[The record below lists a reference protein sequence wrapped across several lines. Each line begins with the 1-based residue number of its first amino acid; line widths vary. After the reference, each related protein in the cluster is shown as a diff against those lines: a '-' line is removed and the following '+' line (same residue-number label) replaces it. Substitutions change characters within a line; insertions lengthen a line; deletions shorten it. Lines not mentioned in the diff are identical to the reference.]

1 MKGLVK
7 AEWYKLR
14 HNRLFYIL
22 LAVIS
27 CVSAF
32 YVGVVKFLE
41 SNPLA
46 QGEAVAVGD
55 VFDFPAA
62 GQSGVFMIA
71 ELSTMLS
78 ICLAA
83 FIGLFVAADFGNG
96 TIHHPLALG
105 RKRTG
110 VFFSRL
116 FSAGVAT
123 AAFLLTATAVS
134 TAGLS
139 LLFGFGALPFGEY
152 LRQLFCVL
160 SLQLLLHF
168 TYAAIFCLITFLC
181 RSAGQTILVSVGY
194 ILASS
199 VVLSILGSFYTF
211 GSIAKILPQYYA
223 AALGSFS
230 DGMGLLAVGAI
241 AVGVGYSLVAIWVGN
256 SVFRKVDVK

>member
-1 MKGLVK
+1 MKGLIK

-14 HNRLFYIL
+14 HNKLFYIL
-22 LAVIS
+22 LIVVA

-62 GQSGVFMIA
+62 GQSGVFMIG

-83 FIGLFVAADFGNG
+83 FIGLFVAADFGHG
-96 TIHHPLALG
+96 TIHHALALG
-105 RKRTG
+105 KKRTA
-110 VFFSRL
+110 VFFSKL

-134 TAGLS
+134 TAGLT
-139 LLFGFGALPFGEY
+139 LLFDFGTLPFGEY
-152 LRQLFCVL
+152 FRQLLCVL

-168 TYAAIFCLITFLC
+168 TYAILFCLIAFLS
-181 RSAGQTILVSVGY
+181 RSAGQAILISTGY

-199 VVLSILGSFYTF
+199 VVLSILGSFETF
-211 GSIAKILPQYYA
+211 GSIAMILPQYYA
-223 AALGSFS
+223 AALGSS
-230 DGMGLLAVGAI
+230 PDGMGLPAVGAI
-241 AVGVGYSLVAIWVGN
+241 AVGICYSIAAVWIGN
-256 SVFRKVDVK
+256 RVFKKVDLK